1 MKEFQEINTLTEYQ
15 SFSCPYCIVIVIFGS
30 WTPKS
35 LQMVT
40 AAMKLKDA
48 CSLDRNYD
56 KPRQHT
62 KKQRHYFTNG
72 SPWSQS
78 YGFSSSHGRW
88 TIKKAECQRIDG
100 FELWCWRRLLRFPW
114 TAKRSNHWSLEKSW
128 TLIGKTD
135 AEAEAPILC
144 LPDVKS
150 WLIRKDSNPGTDW
163 GQEEK
168 GATESKMV
176 GWHHW
181 LNGHEFEQAWRD
193 GEGQGSLVCCSPWG
207 FKELEVTEWLND

>member
-1 MKEFQEINTLTEYQ
+1 
-15 SFSCPYCIVIVIFGS
+15 
-30 WTPKS
+30 
-35 LQMVT
+35 
-40 AAMKLKDA
+40 MKLKDA

-100 FELWCWRRLLRFPW
+100 FELWCWRRLWRFPW

-150 WLIRKDSNPGTDW
+150 WLIRKDSNPGRDW

-168 GATESKMV
+168 DEMA

-181 LNGHEFEQAWRD
+181 LDGREFKWILGLVIDRESWRAAIHRVASSQTRLSD
-193 GEGQGSLVCCSPWG
+193 WLDLLAVQGTL
-207 FKELEVTEWLND
+207 KNLL

>member
-1 MKEFQEINTLTEYQ
+1 MTNLDSILKSRDMTLPME
-15 SFSCPYCIVIVIFGS
+15 VHEV
-30 WTPKS
+30 KA
-35 LQMVT
+35 MVFPVV
-40 AAMKLKDA
+40 MDG
-48 CSLDRNYD
+48 C
-56 KPRQHT
+56 
-62 KKQRHYFTNG
+62 
-72 SPWSQS
+72 
-78 YGFSSSHGRW
+78 GRW
-88 TIKKAECQRIDG
+88 TIKKAERRRIDG
-100 FELWCWRRLLRFPW
+100 FELWCWRRLLRVPW

-128 TLIGKTD
+128 TFTGKTD

-150 WLIRKDSNPGTDW
+150 WLIRKDSNAGTDW

-181 LNGHEFEQAWRD
+181 LNGHEFEQARRD

-207 FKELEVTEWLND
+207 CKTLDVTERLNG